1 MRVPAPRWRLFV
13 LTIVACLA
21 VAVGGFVT
29 STATALSPTAP
40 TAMVITSISGDTVP
54 WGGTAPSGA
63 PSALVQAGGNFTM
76 HVEFSASGAP
86 ASFSNDTTLSI
97 SAPSGTLSPS
107 TYVVPKGSTSADITS
122 SLSVAANSVLVT
134 LKVTS
139 GPAKGLSTL
148 ASQTPVFDVVSRY
161 KVDSSNSGTTGIGG
175 DSADTCAT
183 ATFDSPVCG
192 ILLLPSGANTSV
204 VMSLGA
210 CDKTYDRCGSTRGA
224 VVQALA
230 NLTGLYSPTSPA
242 TLIVKCDK
250 SLCGTGAIQNV
261 KLNYSLS
268 GNGTIDQVAA
278 ACPAKNTLG
287 TAPACIDYVQSKRD
301 GSGDTHL
308 YLLFDQD
315 MRTSV
320 G

>member
-1 MRVPAPRWRLFV
+1 
-13 LTIVACLA
+13 
-21 VAVGGFVT
+21 
-29 STATALSPTAP
+29 
-40 TAMVITSISGDTVP
+40 
-54 WGGTAPSGA
+54 
-63 PSALVQAGGNFTM
+63 
-76 HVEFSASGAP
+76 
-86 ASFSNDTTLSI
+86 
-97 SAPSGTLSPS
+97 
-107 TYVVPKGSTSADITS
+107 
-122 SLSVAANSVLVT
+122 
-134 LKVTS
+134 
-139 GPAKGLSTL
+139 
-148 ASQTPVFDVVSRY
+148 VFDVVSRY

-175 DSADTCAT
+175 DSADTCAN

-210 CDKTYDRCGSTRGA
+210 CDKTYARCGSTRGA

-250 SLCGTGAIQNV
+250 SLCGTGPIQNV

-268 GNGTIDQVAA
+268 GNGTIDQVAG